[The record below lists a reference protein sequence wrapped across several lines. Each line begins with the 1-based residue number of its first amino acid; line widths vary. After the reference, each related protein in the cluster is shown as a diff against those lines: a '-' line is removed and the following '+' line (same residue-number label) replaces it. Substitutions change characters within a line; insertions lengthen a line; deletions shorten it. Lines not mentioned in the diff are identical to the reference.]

1 MRPLGVVR
9 MANIEGLVREYERT
23 VSRPW
28 EERLA
33 GPQKVWFALYAPGD
47 ERRLRAR
54 LGAFEVATAKA
65 GHGWKSYDLTDDFA
79 RWMTEHQYRE
89 RFFRSPA
96 FLTNDAL
103 KGFDAYVTERLKATL
118 SDEDVDERT
127 VVAVWGVASLF
138 GLTRVSRLME
148 PVTDEVKGRLLV
160 FFPGERDGSNYRL
173 LDARDG
179 WNYLATPIVA
189 QEGSAV

>member
-1 MRPLGVVR
+1 
-9 MANIEGLVREYERT
+9 MANIEGLVRAYERT
-23 VSRPW
+23 VTLSW
-28 EERLA
+28 EPRLA
-33 GPQKVWFALYAPGD
+33 GPQKVWFALYAPSD

-54 LGAFEVATAKA
+54 LGAFEVATIKA

-79 RWMTEHQYRE
+79 QWMAAHAYRE

-96 FLTNDAL
+96 FLTTDAL
-103 KGFDAYVTERLKATL
+103 KGFDGFIKDRLIATL
-118 SDEDVDERT
+118 TDEDVDERT

-148 PVTDEVKGRLLV
+148 AVTDSVRGRLLV

-189 QEGSAV
+189 HEGGAA